1 MRNFKLGVGKEFRVV
16 FGACSVLFVVL
27 FCSVLSCLVWRKE
40 KKRVWSKDTFEKE
53 SDHTVQGAGRR
64 MVRVVAVQINLSLS
78 IRFESVAYSVIFS
91 PFSFISRINY
101 GDLVIGCLGTESRT
115 SWRCRVGLESRS
127 RRL

>member
-64 MVRVVAVQINLSLS
+64 MVRVVAVQINLSGR

-91 PFSFISRINY
+91 PFSFSSCIND
-101 GDLVIGCLGTESRT
+101 GDLVLGCLGTASRA
-115 SWRCRVGLESRS
+115 SWRCGVGLESRS